1 MISPESTRLDSLV
14 WIELQ
19 LLTGSAEA
27 GGMCTKHF
35 LQETNFNVVLWTIYC
50 VNKMDVCSQ
59 SENLLVAQKHTLVL
73 NRQGSGNNETIL
85 FYLRSRRLSETISL
99 FPTLL
104 TRVQTAS
111 LTSWNMYESG
121 HDINLKILPA
131 GVLWWELDEAH
142 LSLNKK
148 GPFLVQGHQD
158 LDVDW
163 FFFFLHTETYVWMQ
177 KLLNFLSFLHTW
189 CVMAVSPSLF

>member
-1 MISPESTRLDSLV
+1 MISPESTRLHSLV

-121 HDINLKILPA
+121 HDTALAPESTSKF
-131 GVLWWELDEAH
+131 
-142 LSLNKK
+142 SLLVSCGENWMKLTCPWTRK
-148 GPFLVQGHQD
+148 GLPFLVQGHQD

-163 FFFFLHTETYVWMQ
+163 FFFFSTLKHTFGC
-177 KLLNFLSFLHTW
+177 KNFLIFCRFYTLG
-189 CVMAVSPSLF
+189 V

>member
-1 MISPESTRLDSLV
+1 M
-14 WIELQ
+14 
-19 LLTGSAEA
+19 
-27 GGMCTKHF
+27 
-35 LQETNFNVVLWTIYC
+35 VLWTIYC

-121 HDINLKILPA
+121 HDTALAPESNLKILPA
-131 GVLWWELDEAH
+131 GVLWWELDEAQ

-148 GPFLVQGHQD
+148 GKALSCSGTSGRWCW
-158 LDVDW
+158 LI
-163 FFFFLHTETYVWMQ
+163 FFFFTLKHTFGC
-177 KLLNFLSFLHTW
+177 KNFLIFCRFYTLG
-189 CVMAVSPSLF
+189 V

>member
-1 MISPESTRLDSLV
+1 MISPESTCLDSLV
-14 WIELQ
+14 WIQLQ

-35 LQETNFNVVLWTIYC
+35 LQETKFNV
-50 VNKMDVCSQ
+50 DVCSQ

-111 LTSWNMYESG
+111 LTSWNMYQSG
-121 HDINLKILPA
+121 HDTALAPEPNLKILPA
-131 GVLWWELDEAH
+131 GVLCWELDEAKVSVVPEQEREIRT
-142 LSLNKK
+142 LMLT
-148 GPFLVQGHQD
+148 D
-158 LDVDW
+158 
-163 FFFFLHTETYVWMQ
+163 FFFFFHTETYVWMQ

>member
-1 MISPESTRLDSLV
+1 MISPESTCLDSLV

-50 VNKMDVCSQ
+50 VNKMDLCSQ

-111 LTSWNMYESG
+111 LTSWHMYESG
-121 HDINLKILPA
+121 DDTALAPESTSKFSLLVSCGENWMK
-131 GVLWWELDEAH
+131 
-142 LSLNKK
+142 LSCPWTRK
-148 GPFLVQGHQD
+148 GLPFLVQWTSGPWCW
-158 LDVDW
+158 LI
-163 FFFFLHTETYVWMQ
+163 FFFFTLKHTFGC
-177 KLLNFLSFLHTW
+177 KNFLIFCRFYTLG
-189 CVMAVSPSLF
+189 V

>member
-35 LQETNFNVVLWTIYC
+35 LQETNFNVYC

-99 FPTLL
+99 FPTPL

-111 LTSWNMYESG
+111 LTS
-121 HDINLKILPA
+121 
-131 GVLWWELDEAH
+131 
-142 LSLNKK
+142 
-148 GPFLVQGHQD
+148 
-158 LDVDW
+158 
-163 FFFFLHTETYVWMQ
+163 
-177 KLLNFLSFLHTW
+177 
-189 CVMAVSPSLF
+189 

>member
-121 HDINLKILPA
+121 HDTALAPESTSKF
-131 GVLWWELDEAH
+131 
-142 LSLNKK
+142 SLLVSCGENWMKLTCPWTRK
-148 GPFLVQGHQD
+148 DPFLFRD
-158 LDVDW
+158 TRTLMLTD
-163 FFFFLHTETYVWMQ
+163 FFFFPHWNIRLDAKT
-177 KLLNFLSFLHTW
+177 S
-189 CVMAVSPSLF
+189 